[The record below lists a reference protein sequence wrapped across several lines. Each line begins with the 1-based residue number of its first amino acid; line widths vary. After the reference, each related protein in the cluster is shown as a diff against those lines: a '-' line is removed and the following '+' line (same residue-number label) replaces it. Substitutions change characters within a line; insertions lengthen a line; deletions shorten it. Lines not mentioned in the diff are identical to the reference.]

1 MIMKKI
7 ICVFCVISGF
17 LMAISCASLMA
28 TPFDEYPYASD
39 GDAYIVP
46 GGRLVHRSLKCPNIQ
61 STSGYKKVS
70 SADQYKYGFGTC
82 YDCWLMS
89 K

>member
-1 MIMKKI
+1 MKKI

-28 TPFDEYPYASD
+28 TPFDEYPYAPD

-46 GGRLVHRSLKCPNIQ
+46 GGRLVHRSLRCPNLQ

-70 SADQYKYGFGTC
+70 FRERFRYDFGTC
-82 YDCWLMS
+82 HDCLYMN